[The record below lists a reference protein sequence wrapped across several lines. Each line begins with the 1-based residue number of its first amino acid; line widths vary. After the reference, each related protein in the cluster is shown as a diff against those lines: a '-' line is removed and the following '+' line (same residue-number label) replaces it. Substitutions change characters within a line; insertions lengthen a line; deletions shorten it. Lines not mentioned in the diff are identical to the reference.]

1 MSAPGVVVVI
11 EDDEDIREVVHSVL
25 ESSGLEVY
33 AAANGVDGVDAVRR
47 HNPDVITLDLGLPD
61 IDGIEVT
68 RRVREFSDAYIIM
81 LTARAREVDTLQ
93 GLAVGADDFVTK
105 PFRPRELRARVETLL
120 RRPRGSKLLA
130 AGVPAQF
137 QATTQTTTTAPGAP
151 AAVASATGNPAGAP
165 AVFAPASANP
175 AAPNPAAPNPAA
187 PANPETAAAANQNP
201 AIRTAS
207 GLEHN
212 GLHLDVAT
220 RTTRI
225 GAVEVQLT
233 RTEFDLLR
241 AIMEAGRVVRS
252 TSGLARW
259 LQAREYDTGG
269 FVSESEERAVQVH
282 IANLR
287 RKLGDSAQSPRWV
300 ETVRGIGYRLAPKT
314 TES

>member
-1 MSAPGVVVVI
+1 MEDGDLDVGSPGVAVVI
-11 EDDEDIREVVHSVL
+11 EDDDDIREVVHAVL
-25 ESSGLEVY
+25 EASGLMVY
-33 AAANGVDGVDAVRR
+33 AAGNGIDGVAAVQR

-105 PFRPRELRARVETLL
+105 PFRPRELLARVETLL
-120 RRPRGSKLLA
+120 RRPRGSKLMSGA
-130 AGVPAQF
+130 SGGI
-137 QATTQTTTTAPGAP
+137 TTAELPP
-151 AAVASATGNPAGAP
+151 AEEP
-165 AVFAPASANP
+165 
-175 AAPNPAAPNPAA
+175 
-187 PANPETAAAANQNP
+187 
-201 AIRTAS
+201 S

-220 RTTRI
+220 RTTRV
-225 GAVEVQLT
+225 GAEEVQLT
-233 RTEFDLLR
+233 RTEFDLLQ
-241 AIMEAGRVVRS
+241 ALMEAGRVVRS

-259 LQAREYDTGG
+259 LHAREYETGG
-269 FVSESEERAVQVH
+269 YVSESEERAIQVH

-300 ETVRGIGYRLAPKT
+300 ETVRGVGYRLAAKT
-314 TES
+314 TEN